1 MTWDIVVIGGGA
13 GGLSAALAAHEEDVR
28 ILVLER
34 EAVLG
39 GILNQC
45 IHNGFGLHEFEED
58 LTGPEYADRFIAAF
72 YEKGIDVYLGTT
84 VMNMTKTKEGFSLE
98 AFDKKAGKLAIEAR
112 AVILSSGCYERTR
125 GQIRIPGERP
135 AGVMTA
141 GSAQRYLNIE
151 GYLVGKEVFILGS
164 GDIGLIMAR
173 RMTLEGANVKG
184 VAEIMPH
191 SNGLTR
197 NIAQCLED
205 FDIPLYLSHTV
216 TDIRGVDRLEGITIE
231 EVDKDFRVIEGTKK
245 DFAVD
250 CLLLSVGLIPDT
262 MVLESLDVKMHPK
275 TKGPLVDHNFHTN
288 VEGLFACG
296 NALHV
301 HDLVD
306 DVTEESRRAARCAKE
321 YVHGKIDKDGRKV
334 EIHAGEGI
342 SYTVPSAL
350 TMSSFDRP
358 VRCAFRVDRK
368 ADRAVFRLTQNNET
382 IATKKARFVAPAE
395 MEHVELGPKDLKDT
409 TSPITLTMEVV

>member
-58 LTGPEYADRFIAAF
+58 LTGPEYAERFIAAF
-72 YEKGIDVYLGTT
+72 YEKGIDVYLETT

-216 TDIRGVDRLEGITIE
+216 TDIRGADRLEGITIE

-306 DVTEESRRAARCAKE
+306 DVTEESRRAARCAE
-321 YVHGKIDKDGRKV
+321 RICAR
-334 EIHAGEGI
+334 E
-342 SYTVPSAL
+342 
-350 TMSSFDRP
+350 DRQRRP
-358 VRCAFRVDRK
+358 QSRNPCR
-368 ADRAVFRLTQNNET
+368 
-382 IATKKARFVAPAE
+382 
-395 MEHVELGPKDLKDT
+395 
-409 TSPITLTMEVV
+409 

>member
-1 MTWDIVVIGGGA
+1 MTWDIVVIGAGA
-13 GGLSAALAAHEEDVR
+13 GGLSAALAAQDDHVKV
-28 ILVLER
+28 LVLER

-58 LTGPEYADRFIAAF
+58 LTGPEYAERFIDAF
-72 YEKGIDVYLGTT
+72 HERGIDLRLETT
-84 VMNMTKTKEGFSLE
+84 VMGLHETRNGFVVE
-98 AFDKKAGKLAIEAR
+98 AFDRRAGKLDIQTR

-135 AGVMTA
+135 AGVMPA

-173 RMTLEGANVKG
+173 RMTLEGATVKG
-184 VAEIMPH
+184 IAEIMPY

-216 TDIRGVDRLEGITIE
+216 TDIRGADRLEGITIE
-231 EVDKDFRVIEGTKK
+231 AVDEDFRVIEGTKK

-262 MVLESLDVKMHPK
+262 MVLESLDVKMHPH
-275 TKGPLVDHNFHTN
+275 TRGPKVDHTFHTS

-306 DVTEESRRAARCAKE
+306 DVSEESRRAGRCAKD
-321 YVHGKIDKDGRKV
+321 YVRKSLGKGETQLELI
-334 EIHAGEGI
+334 AGEGI
-342 SYTVPSAL
+342 AYTVPSTIDL
-350 TMSSFDRP
+350 SRFDDLI
-358 VRCAFRVDRK
+358 RCAFRVKRK
-368 ADRAVFRLTQNNET
+368 AQTATFKLIQDDTV
-382 IATKKARFVAPAE
+382 IASRKARFVAPAE
-395 MEHVELGPKDLKDT
+395 MEHIDIGPDDLKGGHA
-409 TSPITLTMEVV
+409 PVTLIMEV